1 MRISKQTI
9 DEVTNNADI
18 VQIISEH
25 VSLTPKG
32 DNWWGNCPFH
42 GDKTPSF
49 SVSPSKGFY
58 YCFSCKAHGNAVG
71 FLMEAEGLSYPDA
84 IVEIANKSGITVRYE
99 NNGQENQEDQ
109 QTKLKNEY
117 IELYDKITVTFH
129 YLLTQD
135 KSGKF
140 ALDYIKSRGIT
151 DQTIEKFKLGYSP
164 SNLKWLRGF
173 LEKKSYSKEFLDN
186 SGLFCKGNQQIAF
199 FNERLMFPIFDKN
212 GQTIAFGGRILH
224 KEQENFGKYLNT
236 NDCIQFKKGT
246 VLYAWNLAKSQVAK
260 QKSIIIVEGYMDCI
274 AFHQCGITNV
284 VASLGTALTE
294 DHIKLFKRMVD
305 TVYLSFDSDEAGQ
318 KATLRSIK
326 MCRQNNLDVKIVQ
339 FRTTK
344 DAGEVVQ
351 NYGEKAAEIL
361 TNDINTAILDNDFL
375 LSRLSAQYSKD
386 SPEGKYKASQELFEY
401 IECLQTNIQKD
412 AWLKQ
417 FCQVFEIDLEAAK
430 QDYYTSRDNNLQ
442 KNSSKF
448 VNRQNQ
454 TVQKNQNQAVQENY
468 RPSLELK
475 AVITAITDR
484 QEDFLLMRNE
494 VSVDD
499 LSDPMAKKM
508 FIILEECS
516 RSQNF
521 SIKNI
526 INRCEED
533 AVLKELI
540 YKHIMEQTVN
550 TSGMDSTQIEQAL
563 QSQEIINKKS
573 LEDSIKLLKKNVYL
587 RRQQEIQNSIKRLE
601 RSSLEEDKARLNA
614 LMVELM
620 DITKLVK

>member
-99 NNGQENQEDQ
+99 NNGQENKEDQ

-260 QKSIIIVEGYMDCI
+260 QKCIIIV
-274 AFHQCGITNV
+274 
-284 VASLGTALTE
+284 
-294 DHIKLFKRMVD
+294 
-305 TVYLSFDSDEAGQ
+305 
-318 KATLRSIK
+318 
-326 MCRQNNLDVKIVQ
+326 
-339 FRTTK
+339 
-344 DAGEVVQ
+344 
-351 NYGEKAAEIL
+351 
-361 TNDINTAILDNDFL
+361 
-375 LSRLSAQYSKD
+375 
-386 SPEGKYKASQELFEY
+386 
-401 IECLQTNIQKD
+401 
-412 AWLKQ
+412 
-417 FCQVFEIDLEAAK
+417 
-430 QDYYTSRDNNLQ
+430 
-442 KNSSKF
+442 
-448 VNRQNQ
+448 
-454 TVQKNQNQAVQENY
+454 
-468 RPSLELK
+468 
-475 AVITAITDR
+475 
-484 QEDFLLMRNE
+484 
-494 VSVDD
+494 
-499 LSDPMAKKM
+499 
-508 FIILEECS
+508 
-516 RSQNF
+516 
-521 SIKNI
+521 
-526 INRCEED
+526 
-533 AVLKELI
+533 
-540 YKHIMEQTVN
+540 
-550 TSGMDSTQIEQAL
+550 
-563 QSQEIINKKS
+563 
-573 LEDSIKLLKKNVYL
+573 
-587 RRQQEIQNSIKRLE
+587 
-601 RSSLEEDKARLNA
+601 
-614 LMVELM
+614 
-620 DITKLVK
+620 